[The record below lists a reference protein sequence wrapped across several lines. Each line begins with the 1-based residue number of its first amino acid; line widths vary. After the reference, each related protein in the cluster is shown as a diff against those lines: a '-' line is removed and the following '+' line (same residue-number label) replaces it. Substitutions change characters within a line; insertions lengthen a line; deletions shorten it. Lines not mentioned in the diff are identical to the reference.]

1 MMNPSLPMTI
11 LDNEFP
17 RSCAPRENEEHADA
31 PIFFPL
37 PTCPVYSRRPRGNL
51 QEKPQRS

>member
-51 QEKPQRS
+51 QENPQRS